1 MKELADGFKRF
12 TTKADRKF
20 YAGLIAGQHPH
31 TMMISCSDS
40 RIIPEHIFDAQ
51 PGEIFILRNV
61 GNLART
67 EESSVRACID
77 YAVKHLKVKRLAV
90 LAHNQCGAVKA
101 TENKE
106 HLDTEGLKKWLEQE
120 EYTGSDLEQA
130 EKAQAVRQLGK
141 LKEYKTVK
149 EALETRNLEL
159 CALYFHLDPLSLEI
173 FENGEWRNI

>member
-12 TTKADRKF
+12 AAKADRDL
-20 YAGLIAGQHPH
+20 YSGLIAGQHPH

-40 RIIPEHIFDAQ
+40 RIIPEHIFDAK

-77 YAVKHLKVKRLAV
+77 YALKHLKVKRIAV

-120 EYTGSDLEQA
+120 EYTGLDLEGA
-130 EKAQAVRQLGK
+130 EKAQAVRQLAK
-141 LKEYKTVK
+141 LKEYQTVK
-149 EALETRNLEL
+149 EALEAGRLEL
-159 CALYFHLDPLSLEI
+159 CALYFHLDPISMETY
-173 FENGEWRNI
+173 EDGEWRAL